1 VSHLQMGSVVAHV
14 ASPLRC
20 PLTLWAHRQTSSFC
34 SVLAHWPAMCGAD
47 HAMLFIPLEFLS
59 PFGRLSDVA
68 NHPMQ
73 MSVPCGGLA
82 IPSTSADRSLFMSQQ
97 VAASRLRPSLRP
109 ALGVCRSISRSISR
123 SQARSITHAQAS
135 SSQDTQ
141 QPINVAEVRLESEV
155 GEGFYF
161 QRALLTA
168 TASLTPFLLSAQ
180 VTLMLN
186 WVQM

>member
-1 VSHLQMGSVVAHV
+1 M
-14 ASPLRC
+14 
-20 PLTLWAHRQTSSFC
+20 T
-34 SVLAHWPAMCGAD
+34 
-47 HAMLFIPLEFLS
+47 
-59 PFGRLSDVA
+59 
-68 NHPMQ
+68 
-73 MSVPCGGLA
+73 
-82 IPSTSADRSLFMSQQ
+82 QQ
-97 VAASRLRPSLRP
+97 VAVSRLRPSLRP
-109 ALGVCRSISRSISR
+109 ALGACRSINR

-141 QPINVAEVRLESEV
+141 QPINVAEVRLESEA

-161 QRALLTA
+161 QRALLTV